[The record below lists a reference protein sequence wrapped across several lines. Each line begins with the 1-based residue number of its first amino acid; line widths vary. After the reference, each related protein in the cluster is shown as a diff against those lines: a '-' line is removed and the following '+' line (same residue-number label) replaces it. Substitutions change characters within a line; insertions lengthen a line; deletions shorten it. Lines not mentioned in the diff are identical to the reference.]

1 MRNLM
6 AKPDKAQH
14 GFTLIELMI
23 ALAIFAVLSAMT
35 YGGLR
40 AVLNARNHSDQ
51 QAERLATLQTALMII
66 GRDIEQATPRSIR
79 DVSNGG
85 QPAMMGGG
93 NNTASVTG
101 SMLEFTRTGWRN
113 PAGRTRSNLQRVG
126 YTVQNKQLLRMTWTA
141 LDQAPNQLPQT
152 MVLLDKVN
160 GLEVRFLDQQ
170 MRWQLLW
177 PLATADT
184 AAQVILPRAVEVSI
198 DVEGWGRIPRLF
210 GVAGTGGKTG

>member
-1 MRNLM
+1 
-6 AKPDKAQH
+6 
-14 GFTLIELMI
+14 MI

-40 AVLNARNHSDQ
+40 AVLNARAHSDQ
-51 QAERLATLQTALMII
+51 QAERLSALQTALVLIS
-66 GRDIEQATPRSIR
+66 RDLEQTTPRSIR
-79 DVSNGG
+79 DAGNRG

-93 NNTASVTG
+93 NNTASTTG
-101 SMLEFTRTGWRN
+101 AMIEFTRTGWRN
-113 PAGRTRSNLQRVG
+113 PAARARSNLQRVA
-126 YTVQNKQLLRMTWTA
+126 YTVQNKQLLRLTWAA
-141 LDQAPNQLPQT
+141 LDQPPNQQPQT

-177 PLATADT
+177 PLATTDNAS
-184 AAQVILPRAVEVSI
+184 QVALPRAVEVSI

-210 GVAGTGGKTG
+210 HIAGSG

>member
-6 AKPDKAQH
+6 AKPHKVQH

-93 NNTASVTG
+93 NNTASVTS

>member
-1 MRNLM
+1 MNMTKVRSDNT
-6 AKPDKAQH
+6 QH

-40 AVLNARNHSDQ
+40 AVLNARNHSEQ
-51 QAERLATLQTALMII
+51 QAERLASLQTALLII
-66 GRDIEQATPRSIR
+66 GRDIEQTTPRAIR
-79 DVSNGG
+79 DVGNGN

-93 NNTASVTG
+93 TNTASITG

-113 PAGRTRSNLQRVG
+113 PAGRARSNLQRVA
-126 YTVQNKQLLRMTWTA
+126 YTVQNKQLLRMTWAA
-141 LDQAPNQLPQT
+141 LDQAPSQLPQT
-152 MVLLDKVN
+152 TVLLDKVN
-160 GLEVRFLDQQ
+160 ALEVRFLDQQ

-177 PLATADT
+177 PLATTDT

-210 GVAGTGGKTG
+210 SVAGTGGKA

>member
-1 MRNLM
+1 M

-93 NNTASVTG
+93 NNTASVTS